1 MTYLTTING
10 HRFHT
15 NGSTY
20 WAACRRCDGEGTI
33 PTYRHVNGGT
43 CALCGGTGYRR
54 EIGTRADAERTAKR
68 RNADKRRR
76 EAKRRATAP
85 AELPE
90 SIRLRDVALDILTG
104 RIGCPPRVMEYADAY
119 MRAVYAD
126 ETPAPDLVDYIRDI
140 GRQHGKI

>member
-1 MTYLTTING
+1 MTHLTTING

-15 NGSTY
+15 NGTGDY
-20 WAACRRCDGEGTI
+20 WAACRRCNGEGTI

-54 EIGTRADAERTAKR
+54 HIGDLAAVHRLVKR
-68 RNADKRRR
+68 READKRRR
-76 EAKRRATAP
+76 ALRQAP
-85 AELPE
+85 TELPE

-104 RIGCPPRVMEYADAY
+104 RIGCSPRIVDRAADY
-119 MRAVYAD
+119 MDAVRAGH
-126 ETPAPDLVDYIRDI
+126 TPHPDLVDLIRDI